1 MLEIK
6 RLADCPR
13 AAQEAAEWLSRKWGI
28 PEEAYLES
36 IAESIAHPDLV
47 PQWYI
52 VCEDGADEGAIV
64 AGCGIIE
71 NDFHDRPDLAP
82 NLCALYVEEDY
93 RGRGLARRLLEHAR
107 CEAGRV
113 GRRRL
118 YLVTDHTSFYEKCG
132 WEYLGDV
139 NEVDG
144 GGIRMY
150 GIDCPCAD
158 EGVCEGR

>member
-6 RLADCPR
+6 RLADYPQV
-13 AAQEAAEWLSRKWGI
+13 AQEAAGWFSRKWGI
-28 PEEAYLES
+28 PEETYLES
-36 IAESIAHPDLV
+36 IAKSVRNPDAV
-47 PQWYI
+47 PRWYI
-52 VCEDGADEGAIV
+52 VCGGDAGEGGII

-107 CEAGRV
+107 REAGRM
-113 GRRRL
+113 GNRRL
-118 YLVTDHTSFYEKCG
+118 YLVTDHTSFYERCG

-144 GGIRMY
+144 GSIRMY
-150 GIDCPCAD
+150 GIDS
-158 EGVCEGR
+158 V